1 MYLPEPTTLAT
12 ISKPFNGLH
21 IIANL
26 ASIEVDL
33 LRDFKPL
40 QTFLNQL
47 IAENNLKKV
56 GEVYHSFPNAGYTA
70 VIGLTESHLSIHTWP
85 ELEYITFDIFVSNYL
100 KDNTYVTRHVYEETK
115 KYFKAQAV
123 IEQMIDR

>member
-1 MYLPEPTTLAT
+1 MHLPELTSIAIT
-12 ISKPFNGLH
+12 SKPFNGLH

-26 ASIEVDL
+26 ASAEVDL
-33 LRDFKPL
+33 LKDFKPL

-100 KDNTYVTRHVYEETK
+100 KDNTQVTRHVYEETK
-115 KYFKAQAV
+115 KYFKAKAV
-123 IEQMIDR
+123 FEQMIDR